1 MASLPITSIGAT
13 ISVAIEETAGVRP
26 ISGYKKVPQ
35 VTEFPEIDITPDTIE
50 TTSFDN
56 QKYKSSTYGLI
67 DATGMQTMKANYTDD
82 LVDMWN
88 EFCEAAATA
97 AISDKMAWICL
108 DVPKAEEA
116 LYIPII
122 PVPLGA
128 FNIVVNDRIQQNV
141 NFTIAGD
148 FVHEVAPTYYAATT
162 YSVTVSIAAE
172 NNGRVLML
180 YRVVSSSEMKLVAK
194 ISGSTVILS
203 SGDDANVFA
212 GMIVGKYV
220 AVYVGTG
227 DDSDYELIGTG
238 TITNA
243 DITIALGE

>member
-13 ISVAIEETAGVRP
+13 ISVAIEEAAGVRP

-162 YSVTVSIAAE
+162 YSVTVTITAD
-172 NNGRVLML
+172 NTDGVLML
-180 YRVVSSSEMKLVAK
+180 YRMVSSSETGLVATFRLK
-194 ISGSTVILS
+194 QVASESVH
-203 SGDDANVFA
+203 NVFR
-212 GMIVGKYV
+212 M
-220 AVYVGTG
+220 
-227 DDSDYELIGTG
+227 E
-238 TITNA
+238 
-243 DITIALGE
+243 